1 VTPMIRFNGSQYEID
16 GSRSFNTT
24 TRAFTAN
31 PHGGDAFEQQVL
43 GYLNTINSNPEVG
56 STILSAVHVHHKIG
70 IFPGD
75 GLFSRITS
83 LDAFGRGQHVAGQ
96 TQTGTGRGAD
106 GSIIFSLERIATIIG
121 AAAQKEAIL
130 LHEIVH
136 AIRAT
141 WGTESE
147 DPVPGYDDIEEFYS
161 ITLSNMYVSSAYPG
175 SSFRGDHSSLRLH
188 LGRITGD
195 PNGLITNPGLAE
207 RDLRRFVMGHRTE
220 LLRFINE
227 LGQLALALSRAT
239 CKFNPFRV
247 CVNGWDP
254 AVEEKDRP
262 PQERQPGFGPLR

>member
-1 VTPMIRFNGSQYEID
+1 MIRFNGTQYEID
-16 GSRSFNTT
+16 GSRSFNAT
-24 TRAFTAN
+24 TRAFTSNPLQGAN
-31 PHGGDAFEQQVL
+31 AFEQQVFGFL
-43 GYLNTINSNPEVG
+43 STINSNGEVG
-56 STILSAVHVHHKIG
+56 RTILSAVHLSHKIS

-75 GLFSRITS
+75 AVFNRVTS
-83 LDAFGRGQHVAGQ
+83 LDAFGRGQHVGGQ
-96 TQTGTGRGAD
+96 TQPGSGRGAD
-106 GSIIFSLERIATIIG
+106 GVIIFSLERIATIIG
-121 AAAQKEAIL
+121 PAAQKEAIL

-141 WGTESE
+141 WGAESE

-195 PNGLITNPGLAE
+195 PNGTISNPGLAE

-227 LGQLALALSRAT
+227 LGPLALALSRAA

-247 CVNGWDP
+247 CVNGWNPD
-254 AVEEKDRP
+254 VEEKDRP
-262 PQERQPGFGPLR
+262 VQQRQPAFGPLT